1 MAFKGKLMQRQFKVI
16 GLVLLILYY
25 LIGLNGC
32 ATSSTSKTI
41 NIKVDTTLLL
51 FKEKV
56 PAGKELLQKA
66 KGVLVFP
73 EIIKA
78 GIGLGGEF
86 GEGALRIGGRTVDYY
101 NSMAASIG
109 FQLGAQ
115 AKSVVML
122 FNTNEALD
130 NFRNSEGWKVGID
143 GSVALISIGM
153 GDSID
158 TINANEPVVAFIFDQ
173 KGLMYNL
180 TLEGTKFNKIVK

>member
-56 PAGKELLQKA
+56 PAAKELLQKA

>member
-1 MAFKGKLMQRQFKVI
+1 MAFKGELMQRQLKVFS
-16 GLVLLILYY
+16 LVLLILYY

-32 ATSSTSKTI
+32 ATSSTSRSI
-41 NIKVDTTLLL
+41 NLKVDTTLHL
-51 FKEKV
+51 FKDKV

-86 GEGALRIGGRTVDYY
+86 GEGALRIGGKTVDYY

-122 FNTNEALD
+122 FNTSEALD